1 MSRSTRFFGGAVI
14 AILGFVFSA
23 TPVFALTITTSDGGI
38 VIYVTD
44 TTSSYYDWSYN
55 EGGGWLQGF
64 AEGDGWCV
72 RSGSPC
78 SGSPDYDL
86 VGQPVYAG
94 TDVIYVASP
103 TLTRDTDVCALTVTG
118 SDDSDWVV
126 EEGSTIQGTCNYV
139 GFGGGDPPADP
150 DIVFATSTGV
160 VQDGDIPFLLGVI
173 LVLLMYFFIWH
184 VYGKL
189 FNIWPLS

>member
-23 TPVFALTITTSDGGI
+23 SPVFALTITTSDGGI

-44 TTSSYYDWSYN
+44 TTSSFYDWSPN
-55 EGGGWLQGF
+55 SGGGWLTGLG
-64 AEGDGWCV
+64 EGDGWCI
-72 RSGSPC
+72 RSGAPC
-78 SGSPDYDL
+78 SGSPDYDF
-86 VGQPVYAG
+86 VAQDITAG
-94 TDVIYVASP
+94 ANTIYIASP
-103 TLTRDTDVCALTVTG
+103 TGTRDTDICGLDVSG
-118 SDDSDWVV
+118 NDDSDWVV
-126 EEGSTIQGTCNYV
+126 EAGSTILGTCDYV